1 VSSEVST
8 TESRAA
14 PAAQRTTMSRLV
26 QVARVA
32 VALLIG
38 AAIAYAIVSEWPDV
52 RSALTSLSWPSVAL
66 AFLAVMA
73 GMITAVLAWRALLAE
88 EGYPLPPWTAARIF
102 LVGQLG
108 KYLPGSIWSVVLQM
122 ELAHG
127 AGVPRARA
135 FTTSLAW
142 VGISVSSALTIGLV
156 GLPVLASFDSPLGWT
171 LIAILPVALAC
182 THPRV
187 LTAIVNLI
195 LRLLRKSPLPHPFT
209 WRGVGTAFGWF
220 LATWVCYGAHMWL
233 LANALGAPG
242 WEGFVRSLGGFALAL
257 SAGALFFVAPS
268 GAGVREGLIVAALA
282 GVMTEGEALGIAV
295 VSRMIFTVAD
305 VLAAAVAALSATRL
319 LRHRGSDPIPDEHVT
334 AVVAARDAS

>member
-1 VSSEVST
+1 
-8 TESRAA
+8 
-14 PAAQRTTMSRLV
+14 MSRLV
-26 QVARVA
+26 QLARVA
-32 VALLIG
+32 VALLIV
-38 AAIAYAIVSEWPDV
+38 AAIAYAVVSEWDDV
-52 RSALTSLSWPSVAL
+52 RHALRTLSWPSVLL
-66 AFLAVMA
+66 AFVAVVA
-73 GMITAVLAWRALLAE
+73 GMVAAVLAWRALLAE
-88 EGYPLPPWTAARIF
+88 EGHLLPPWTAARIF

-108 KYLPGSIWSVVLQM
+108 KYLPGSFWSVVLQM
-122 ELAHG
+122 ELARG

-142 VGISVSSALTIGLV
+142 VGLSVSSALTIGLV
-156 GLPVLASFDSPLGWT
+156 GLPVLASLDSPVGWT

-187 LTAIVNLI
+187 LTALVNLI
-195 LRLLRKSPLPHPFT
+195 LRLLRKPPLPRRFT

-220 LATWVCYGAHMWL
+220 LVTWVCYGAHMWL

-295 VSRMIFTVAD
+295 VSRMLFTVAD
-305 VLAAAVAALSATRL
+305 VLAAGVAALSATRL
-319 LRHRGSDPIPDEHVT
+319 LGRRGADPVPDEPVS
-334 AVVAARDAS
+334 AERDVP